1 MVCSA
6 LTREGLIDGKLFMTA
21 SLRNAVKETAVKVI
35 ISLSLDLEV
44 TPRPKPSKPL
54 DSLYLFK
61 IRAHLISAQGFPV
74 SCPLAAGPIC
84 RKSLEAR
91 ARL

>member
-35 ISLSLDLEV
+35 ISLSLDLEA

-54 DSLYLFK
+54 DSLYLFY
-61 IRAHLISAQGFPV
+61 RRLLSRQFTQ
-74 SCPLAAGPIC
+74 
-84 RKSLEAR
+84 KSEHI
-91 ARL
+91 

>member
-6 LTREGLIDGKLFMTA
+6 LTCEGLVYGKLFMMA

-35 ISLSLDLEV
+35 ISLSLDLEA

-54 DSLYLFK
+54 DSLYLF
-61 IRAHLISAQGFPV
+61 IYLFYRRLLSRQFTQ
-74 SCPLAAGPIC
+74 
-84 RKSLEAR
+84 KSEHI
-91 ARL
+91 

>member
-1 MVCSA
+1 MVCSV

-35 ISLSLDLEV
+35 ISLSLDLEA

-54 DSLYLFK
+54 DSLYLF
-61 IRAHLISAQGFPV
+61 IL
-74 SCPLAAGPIC
+74 
-84 RKSLEAR
+84 
-91 ARL
+91 

>member
-35 ISLSLDLEV
+35 ISLSLDLEA

-54 DSLYLFK
+54 EFIYLIGDF
-61 IRAHLISAQGFPV
+61 
-74 SCPLAAGPIC
+74 C
-84 RKSLEAR
+84 
-91 ARL
+91 